1 MAYVPHNWKNGEQI
15 TADRLNA
22 MEQGIRVAALTGGNG
37 DGLGLK
43 ILDYFNTF
51 EELTAAVPE
60 PEPGAAYGVGTEPP
74 YTIYVYGETSGWK
87 DVGDLQGPAG
97 PQGEKGEQG
106 ETGPAGP
113 QGEKGEQGETGPAGA
128 AGPNAISTA
137 TATAI
142 SGVLKGNGTNVQA
155 AVAGTDYAPAIRYGT
170 TEVTAGAASPFP
182 EGTLYVVIE

>member
-1 MAYVPHNWKNGEQI
+1 MAYNPHNWKNGEQI

-60 PEPGAAYGVGTEPP
+60 PEPGAAYGVGAEPP
-74 YTIYVYGETSGWK
+74 YTIYVYGETSGW
-87 DVGDLQGPAG
+87 VNNGTIHGEPGPAGEPGEPGPAG
-97 PQGEKGEQG
+97 PNEVS
-106 ETGPAGP
+106 T
-113 QGEKGEQGETGPAGA
+113 
-128 AGPNAISTA
+128 STA
-137 TATAI
+137 TNI
-142 SGVLKGNGTNVQA
+142 SGLLKGNGTNVQA
-155 AVAGTDYAPAIRYGT
+155 AVAGTDYAPAIQYGT
-170 TEVTAGAASPFP
+170 AEVTDGAASPYP